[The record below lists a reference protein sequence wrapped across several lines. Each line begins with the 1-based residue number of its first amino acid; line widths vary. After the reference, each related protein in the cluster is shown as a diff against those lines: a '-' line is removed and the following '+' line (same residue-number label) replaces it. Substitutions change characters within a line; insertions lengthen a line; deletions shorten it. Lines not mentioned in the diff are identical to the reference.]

1 MTTHE
6 TDDLSATTNDVARE
20 MMRTILCLGHSC
32 FQALARPLER
42 CVAELACLPL
52 DKPWRKHFPL
62 QPNEQCYNN
71 KRRIRYHAHLAK
83 LHFVL
88 QLCTVYGL
96 ATFQYTMDRPDRLGR
111 CKILRAVLFAAHL
124 PNSIQRPWI
133 QKVTRK
139 AYREKTSGEYRG
151 YAFLVFRRQQRGSKQ
166 QWRERC
172 LMGRALLPTT
182 LSSK

>member
-20 MMRTILCLGHSC
+20 MMRTILCLAQSC
-32 FQALARPLER
+32 IQALARPLER
-42 CVAELACLPL
+42 
-52 DKPWRKHFPL
+52 PL

-111 CKILRAVLFAAHL
+111 YKILRAVLFAAHL